1 MKQLY
6 SPDNALSVAGLTDY
20 IQNLLEGD
28 RLLQKIWVTGEVSS
42 TNNHAAG
49 IFFTL
54 SEPDGSA
61 AINCVVWKSLRSR
74 LVEQP
79 KRGEQFLVLASIR
92 LYPKRGDYQLNVFQV
107 LPVGEGLQALQL
119 QQLRSRLQAEGLL
132 DSQRK
137 RPLPPFPSTIAVV
150 TSPTAAAWGDVQRTL
165 TQRYSGIKVLFSPA
179 IVQGER
185 AASSIVRA
193 IKRVNGDGRAEVLIL
208 ARGGGSVEDLSCFN
222 EERVVRAIA
231 SSEIPVVTG
240 IGHERDESLA
250 DLVADV
256 TAHTPTAAAEMAVPA
271 FARLYEQHLQRKRR
285 LRECL
290 QERSI
295 EESEYLALLRRR
307 ISALPNTSRTLQ
319 QAEAKCQLFKQKLV
333 ALDPAA
339 VLQRGYAVVRN
350 SEGKIG
356 REAVDF
362 NPEEEITI
370 QLSQGVVKAKIIEI
384 NE

>member
-137 RPLPPFPSTIAVV
+137 RPLPPLPSTIAVV

-193 IKRVNGDGRAEVLIL
+193 IKRVNGDSRAEVLIL

-290 QERSI
+290 QERLI

-356 REAVDF
+356 REAVDL

-370 QLSQGVVKAKIIEI
+370 QLSKGVVKAKIIEI